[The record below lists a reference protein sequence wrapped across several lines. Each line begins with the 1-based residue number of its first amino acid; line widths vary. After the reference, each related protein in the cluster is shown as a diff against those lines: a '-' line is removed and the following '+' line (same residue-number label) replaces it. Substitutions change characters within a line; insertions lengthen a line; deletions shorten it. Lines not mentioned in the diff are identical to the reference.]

1 MNRRSS
7 ALLVM
12 TYRHMTLMTSRQQPQ
27 HVMSTAPTA
36 GRQPGTTQGQLQW
49 HNIISTKPK
58 DIDKLSTSG
67 NHIYRFYVRI
77 ASGQSVAEPRN
88 GGPPEWRT
96 QILVLSIQQHAR
108 RNPWR
113 RLGRRCR
120 QQQRLSG
127 GKMFCGSA
135 AHHARHG
142 EASITVT
149 VRRLASLFSYGQSL
163 TLHRIVM
170 LEYLH
175 QLRCCS
181 LMITHTKEL
190 ISC

>member
-1 MNRRSS
+1 
-7 ALLVM
+7 M

-88 GGPPEWRT
+88 GGPPEWRPPGMADPNH
-96 QILVLSIQQHAR
+96 L
-108 RNPWR
+108 
-113 RLGRRCR
+113 
-120 QQQRLSG
+120 
-127 GKMFCGSA
+127 
-135 AHHARHG
+135 
-142 EASITVT
+142 
-149 VRRLASLFSYGQSL
+149 
-163 TLHRIVM
+163 
-170 LEYLH
+170 
-175 QLRCCS
+175 
-181 LMITHTKEL
+181 
-190 ISC
+190 